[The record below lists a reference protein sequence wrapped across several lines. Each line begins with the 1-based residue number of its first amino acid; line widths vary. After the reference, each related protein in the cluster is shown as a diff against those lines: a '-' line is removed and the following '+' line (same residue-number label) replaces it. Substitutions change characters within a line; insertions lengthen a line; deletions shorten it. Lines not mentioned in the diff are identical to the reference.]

1 MNKGVKMTRHLIAVA
16 IIFSLSAQTLAP
28 KKKDVIYPIPKTSG
42 EGHTWMGWNSERREN
57 FVIGFLSAYQIA
69 FRTGCLEYS
78 FADPPKDA
86 LDLEKSPL
94 QKCMLQQLSFSKLPE
109 YYAREITSFYE
120 RYPSDSDVPTSWLI
134 LAFSDSENKTFE
146 QVHAGWTSGHASP

>member
-1 MNKGVKMTRHLIAVA
+1 MSRHFILIAML
-16 IIFSLSAQTLAP
+16 FSLSAQTLAP

-42 EGHTWMGWNSERREN
+42 EGQTWLGWNVEQREN
-57 FVIGFLSAYQIA
+57 FVAGFLSAYEIA

-86 LDLEKSPL
+86 FDLAKSPL
-94 QKCMLQQLSFSKLPE
+94 QQCMLQQLSFSKLPGH
-109 YYAREITSFYE
+109 YVREITSFYE
-120 RYPSDSDVPTSWLI
+120 SYPSDSNIPTSWLI

-146 QVHAGWTSGHASP
+146 QVHTAWTNGHASP